1 MLRFCCFPLLILKNM
16 GYNSINL
23 MNKIIPIEVSARHIH
38 LSRKDL
44 EALFGDGY
52 QLKKIKDLTQPG
64 DFAAEEALDVSS
76 NGKEIENIRIV
87 GPARKETQ
95 IELSM
100 TDALHL
106 GLKPEVRISGS
117 IDGTQG
123 IDIIGPKGGIKIQ
136 KGVIVAKRH
145 IHCNLKEAKELGLK
159 NKEIVSVK
167 TEGERGLVFDNVEIR
182 VDDKYK
188 LVMHLDT
195 DEGNASG
202 INKKSKG
209 LLIK

>member
-1 MLRFCCFPLLILKNM
+1 MEKT
-16 GYNSINL
+16 
-23 MNKIIPIEVSARHIH
+23 IPIEVSARHIH
-38 LSRKDL
+38 LSQKDL

-52 QLKKIKDLTQPG
+52 QLKKMKDLTQPG
-64 DFAAEEALDVSS
+64 DFAAEEVLTIS
-76 NGKEIENIRIV
+76 NGNKEIPDIRIV

-100 TDALHL
+100 TDAFYLE
-106 GLKPEVRISGS
+106 LKPEVRISGS

-145 IHCNLKEAKELGLK
+145 IHCNFEEAEGLGFK
-159 NKEIVSVK
+159 NKDIVSVK
-167 TEGERGLVFDNVEIR
+167 VDGKRGLIFDNVEIR
-182 VDDKYK
+182 VDKKYK

-209 LLIK
+209 LLTK